1 MAKQNLLK
9 KDLIGEIQGMERN
22 ISTVS
27 VLFHQSV
34 SELAG
39 LTGADHKY
47 LEVIYS
53 HGPLTAGKLAELTG
67 LTTGAIT
74 GVIDRLEREGLVAR
88 EKDPNDRRKVVVVI
102 RQDKAMQKIGSIF
115 GEVKQKLDL
124 AYAQFTLDE
133 LKTIKKYLEISF
145 TFFEQQL
152 QDLKDRIERM
162 HQ

>member
-1 MAKQNLLK
+1 MSKQNLLK
-9 KDLIGEIQGMERN
+9 KELIGEIQGIERN

-27 VLFHQSV
+27 LLFHQSV

-39 LTGADHKY
+39 LTGTDHKY
-47 LEVIYS
+47 LEVIFS

-102 RQDKAMQKIGSIF
+102 RQEAAMQKIGSIF
-115 GEVKQKLDL
+115 GEVKKKLDL
-124 AYAQFTLDE
+124 TYAQFSIEE
-133 LKTIKKYLEISF
+133 LETIKKYLTISYS
-145 TFFEQQL
+145 FFEHQL
-152 QDLKDRIERM
+152 QELKNRITKSGR
-162 HQ
+162 